1 MKPNTPYPQESLSA
15 EDWESLASFFKLLI
29 EADKEIS
36 IKKVSSEQVRKTC
49 HDKYQQTPI
58 LS

>member
-1 MKPNTPYPQESLSA
+1 MKPNDRYPQESLST
-15 EDWESLASFFKLLI
+15 EDWQALSSFFELLI
-29 EADKEIS
+29 QADKE
-36 IKKVSSEQVRKTC
+36 SSEQVRKTC